1 VTSHSILKARSSTLM
16 VAALTLGL
24 AMTIKALAEEP
35 PLPPPR
41 PAELSAP
48 EKRAAE
54 PPTQA
59 PNEGAASTCLAK
71 LVAGGVG
78 AEVAPAPSAEGC
90 GIDAPVRLSSIT
102 VMGSDVV
109 SLPDRPLLDCEF
121 AAVLADY
128 VALIVAPL
136 GQAMLH
142 AKVAAIE
149 TGPGYDCRTQDRVA
163 GARISAHAKGLA
175 VDFVAIAFADK
186 RRLLVERQSCAGEA
200 AYFRAVRT
208 AACGWFTTVLGP
220 GADAFHASNMHLD
233 IERHGSSASTR
244 ICE

>member
-1 VTSHSILKARSSTLM
+1 VTSHSILKAGSSTLM
-16 VAALTLGL
+16 VAALTLGV
-24 AMTIKALAEEP
+24 AVTIKALAEEP

-54 PPTQA
+54 PPAQ
-59 PNEGAASTCLAK
+59 GAASTCLAK

-78 AEVAPAPSAEGC
+78 AEAAPAPAPSAEGC

-136 GQAMLH
+136 GEAMLH

-186 RRLLVERQSCAGEA
+186 RRLLVERQSGADEA

-233 IERHGSSASTR
+233 VERHGSSASYR